1 MKLNQKMKLALS
13 ISISTIGILG
23 TSLVFVVP
31 NVIPSFPYKI
41 LKVGTTVSNAN
52 ANIQSYNNYAAIDKD
67 EKIKEIQK
75 LLDDAKTNA
84 DKASPALSNL
94 NTPVAVDYGSMMIF
108 IEDKATENYL
118 QLLNINFEGLTPTD
132 SSTDDTSTDTK
143 DTDKKDDKAK
153 DSSLQEKN
161 KKIAETPAKTE
172 NPVDPT
178 NNISKQDIKGF
189 ESKKVT
195 IKLMGPYKRIQDFLQ
210 NVPKELGGF
219 NYVDNLKLWKSTET
233 LAKQGLSSTD
243 NDIFQDEK
251 DVIAEFDI
259 ITYFKSTN
267 PTDSRNPTDS
277 MNPIDPKNL
286 KDQKASKEAK

>member
-1 MKLNQKMKLALS
+1 MKLNQKVKLALS
-13 ISISTIGILG
+13 ISISTVGILG

-75 LLDDAKTNA
+75 LLDDAKANA

-108 IEDKATENYL
+108 MEDKAAESYL
-118 QLLNINFEGLTPTD
+118 QLLNINFEGLTPDD
-132 SSTDDTSTDTK
+132 SSTNNADDNAK
-143 DTDKKDDKAK
+143 NTDKKDGTAK
-153 DSSLQEKN
+153 DSSSQEKN
-161 KKIAETPAKTE
+161 NKIAETPTKTE

-178 NNISKQDIKGF
+178 NNISKGDIQGF

-219 NYVDNLKLWKSTET
+219 NYIDNLKLWKSTET
-233 LAKQGLSSTD
+233 LAKQGPSSTD

-267 PTDSRNPTDS
+267 PTDSKNPTD
-277 MNPIDPKNL
+277 PRNL
-286 KDQKASKEAK
+286 KEPKTSKEAK